1 MKYSNRLS
9 HVAFVLLALLTTRDK
24 KSDEIVM
31 WFRGC
36 KKYLKNTEVKSSE
49 KVKLEIIHS
58 LKKQCKKN
66 FHQGPRENAV
76 TPCYQ

>member
-1 MKYSNRLS
+1 MRK
-9 HVAFVLLALLTTRDK
+9 VTKLLCGSEDA
-24 KSDEIVM
+24 KSILKTCYAAYQAQLETV
-31 WFRGC
+31 F
-36 KKYLKNTEVKSSE
+36 KNTEVKSSE